1 MAKREKM
8 TSVDSAWL
16 HMEDPTNLM
25 MITGVLLFDAPLRL
39 EDLKMVVEDRLLAH
53 FPRFKQR
60 VVEEGLL
67 LKTPYWEDD
76 PHFNLD
82 AHIHHIA
89 LPTPG
94 DDLALQELVSDFMST
109 PLDFSKP
116 LWQFHL
122 VDGYGAGCAIM
133 ARLHHAIADGIA
145 LVRVLLSLTDEA
157 PEVTLAEPAPAD
169 SERWNPLENMART
182 ARSALRFTQKA
193 TERLRHEWLE
203 VWQRPG
209 ETLADLAQLGA
220 GSALA
225 LSKSLLLPP
234 DNMTVFRGP
243 LGISK
248 KAVWSRPM
256 PLEQVKA
263 VGRVTGGTVND
274 VLMAA
279 LTGALRRYLLERDS
293 LVETIRA
300 FVPVNIR
307 PPDEPIELGNKFSL
321 IFLTLPVGKDDLVER
336 LLTIKAEM
344 DRIKQ
349 SPEAVVNYGILNAL
363 GVSPKQ
369 VQEMA
374 VEMFAA
380 KATAVV
386 TNVPGPRQAIYLAGQ
401 PLKGIMF
408 WVPQSGR
415 VGLGVSILSYNQ
427 QVMLGV
433 ASDVG
438 LAPDPEQIVAYFH
451 QEFEEM
457 LSLVAQAEENAP
469 AESAPAEVETV
480 AAAYSAGVSASP
492 VEPLASTA
500 VEVETVAAVCQA
512 RTKAGQPC
520 RNHPLPDSLYCR
532 VHQGWDDSV
541 GS

>member
-25 MITGVLLFDAPLRL
+25 MITGVLLFDAPLPL
-39 EDLKMVVEDRLLAH
+39 EALKMVVEDRLLAN

-76 PHFNLD
+76 PYFNLD

-89 LPTPG
+89 LPAPG
-94 DDLALQELVSDFMST
+94 DDAALQELVSDFMST

-122 VDGYGAGCAIM
+122 VDGYGQGCAIM

-157 PEVTLAEPAPAD
+157 PAIAFAEPELSD
-169 SERWNPLENMART
+169 SERWSPLENMART

-193 TERLRHEWLE
+193 TERLRHEWMDI
-203 VWQRPG
+203 WQRPG

-225 LSKSLLLPP
+225 LSKALLLPP
-234 DNMTVFRGP
+234 DNPTVFRGT

-248 KAVWSRPM
+248 KAVWSRSL
-256 PLEQVKA
+256 PLDQVKA

-279 LTGALRRYLLERDS
+279 MTGALRRYLLERGS
-293 LVETIRA
+293 MVETIRA

-307 PPDEPIELGNKFSL
+307 PPDEPIEMGNKFSL
-321 IFLTLPVGKDDLVER
+321 IFLSLPVGKEDLVDR

-369 VQEMA
+369 VQEMG

-386 TNVPGPRQAIYLAGQ
+386 TNVPGPRSAIYLAGQ
-401 PLKGIMF
+401 PLKGLMF

-438 LAPDPEQIVAYFH
+438 LTPDPERIVDYFH

-457 LSLVAQAEENAP
+457 LSLVTQAQ
-469 AESAPAEVETV
+469 ESAPATKAPTSLED
-480 AAAYSAGVSASP
+480 
-492 VEPLASTA
+492 
-500 VEVETVAAVCQA
+500 VEVEGAVCQA
-512 RTKAGQPC
+512 FTKTGQPC
-520 RNHPLPDSLYCR
+520 RNRPMRDSIYCR
-532 VHQGWDDSV
+532 VHQPQPSAV
-541 GS
+541 EA